1 MFSAEPMAKYIRDHL
16 DFDCFKRHYDEELG
30 KNPKKYRYIKPAN
43 GNPEHLKWILGNG
56 KIENVPIEAAEDYFG
71 TVGVDNIRKQFFLLP
86 TNVRSHT
93 WFHVDTGLCVES
105 GSGLVHQLEGNS
117 SLETQKQFDGFNYA
131 WICIDVANWIQCH
144 VLKTKGV
151 FCIIASVLN
160 SSKFSQARCVEIFDE
175 FKNYHTSSGEI
186 KVNWC
191 FFKIQEKVKGSP
203 YLHSEKCYPYKTF
216 QDIALLTHESYKG
229 KVLIVCYSTTFS
241 TTHAVCWDIDRKR
254 ILDCECRNNTVF
266 TYTTFDAD
274 SLVAK
279 SIVEA
284 LSTTINVPCVF
295 SIAYWKD
302 KSNAKRKR

>member
-1 MFSAEPMAKYIRDHL
+1 M
-16 DFDCFKRHYDEELG
+16 
-30 KNPKKYRYIKPAN
+30 
-43 GNPEHLKWILGNG
+43 
-56 KIENVPIEAAEDYFG
+56 
-71 TVGVDNIRKQFFLLP
+71 
-86 TNVRSHT
+86 
-93 WFHVDTGLCVES
+93 
-105 GSGLVHQLEGNS
+105 
-117 SLETQKQFDGFNYA
+117 
-131 WICIDVANWIQCH
+131 
-144 VLKTKGV
+144 
-151 FCIIASVLN
+151 
-160 SSKFSQARCVEIFDE
+160 FDE
-175 FKNYHTSSGEI
+175 FKP
-186 KVNWC
+186 
-191 FFKIQEKVKGSP
+191 QEGLA
-203 YLHSEKCYPYKTF
+203 LHFE
-216 QDIALLTHESYKG
+216 KG